1 MKSSKTDFSDF
12 DLPNLLINIW
22 TLTTLF
28 NNQFKFYLYFFS
40 ININIPLEKK
50 NFLHLDLPNLL
61 INIWEYTDKTNDPIL
76 IQYEKWCIEVAKQ
89 KWQPQFKKFD
99 YVIGNLKERNKKFY
113 DFDKFLQQTEM

>member
-40 ININIPLEKK
+40 ININMPLEKK
-50 NFLHLDLPNLL
+50 FY
-61 INIWEYTDKTNDPIL
+61 IWIYLT
-76 IQYEKWCIEVAKQ
+76 C
-89 KWQPQFKKFD
+89 
-99 YVIGNLKERNKKFY
+99 
-113 DFDKFLQQTEM
+113 

>member
-1 MKSSKTDFSDF
+1 M
-12 DLPNLLINIW
+12 
-22 TLTTLF
+22 
-28 NNQFKFYLYFFS
+28 
-40 ININIPLEKK
+40 PLEKK
-50 NFLHLDLPNLL
+50 IFLHLDLPNLL

-113 DFDKFLQQTEM
+113 DFDKFLQQTEMWFIELFTSGN